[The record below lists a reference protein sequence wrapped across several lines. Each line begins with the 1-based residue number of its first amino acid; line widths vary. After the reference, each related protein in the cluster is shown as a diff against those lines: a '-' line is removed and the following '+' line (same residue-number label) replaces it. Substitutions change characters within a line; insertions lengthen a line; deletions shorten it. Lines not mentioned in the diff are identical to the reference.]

1 MIIKEGEEAQDQA
14 REWGMTLRL
23 HRVTKTI
30 MGESAPCRWIY
41 GRNGRGRCV
50 ECWVWDNSG
59 LKKDLEEETLDQ
71 D

>member
-23 HRVTKTI
+23 DRVIKTI
-30 MGESAPCRWIY
+30 KGEFAPCRWIY
-41 GRNGRGRCV
+41 GKSRGRCV
-50 ECWVWDNSG
+50 ECWAWDNSG
-59 LKKDLEEETLDQ
+59 LQKDLEEEPLDQ